1 MGRCPFFFVGS
12 QADKVIESTVTGLG
26 YELIETEFVKA
37 RGLWRVFIDR
47 AESTTGVDLIGVE
60 DCAAVSERLLDALEE
75 AGVDYEHLEVSSP
88 GVDRALTKPDH
99 YRRFAGQSV
108 RLTFDEPFEGE
119 RRLTGHLV
127 GIEGDHIRIR
137 TESDGGR
144 ERKVPIAVISR
155 ARIVP
160 TFQEP

>member
-12 QADKVIESTVTGLG
+12 QAHKLIEATVTGLG

-47 AESTTGVDLIGVE
+47 PESATGVDLIDVE
-60 DCAAVSERLLDALEE
+60 DCAVVSERLLDAME
-75 AGVDYEHLEVSSP
+75 AAGFDYEHLEVSSP
-88 GVDRALTKPDH
+88 GIDRALTKPDH

-108 RLTFDEPFEGE
+108 RLTFDEPYEGK
-119 RRLTGHLV
+119 RRLTGHLL
-127 GIEGDHIRIR
+127 GIEGDNIRIR
-137 TESDGGR
+137 TESDGGG
-144 ERKVPIAVISR
+144 EHEVPLAVISR